1 MKRFYWFTIFA
12 VATLVAVGLVARYLD
27 LRYIPSGADQQ
38 VIEITARTTDTY
50 VDATSAIRDG
60 ITQLSSG
67 NGGVLFFGPG
77 KYLVRE
83 TIVVPSNI
91 TIQGV
96 GAGEVG
102 PTMLILGTDQD
113 MNASGVALLE
123 IQPGAENVI
132 IQDIELRSMTPGPNV
147 YPRYDTVRIRD
158 ENTTA
163 IRIPGGSATTR
174 NLQFENVRIVN
185 FTYGIDVGASD
196 GNNYSIRDVKIKS
209 LSSGV
214 NHWAMRVRSTSATN
228 WDLQNFNV
236 VEMLEGQNG
245 ILFERAGKMS
255 FMQLS
260 CASTLHNAALCLDI
274 RERSG
279 ELYFVQAHVEGPAE
293 GFRVKQQS
301 SQPIYF
307 VNSALAGYVEQESV
321 IYSLAN
327 RYWSQLSSN
336 RIHFTGPGSSSTLY
350 RCGDV
355 FTNGAPNP
363 LEVLPA
369 ELYPGL
375 SSLPEECNFDLSSIA
390 VNFDTHTVP
399 FTALDWIISGNSP
412 SAAYLNVRNFGAV
425 GDGVT
430 DDTAAFRTA
439 LQEAGFWYNS
449 TIVVPNG
456 IYRISDTLVLDDG
469 ISIVGAGNSTL
480 FFTATDKPLFL
491 VRAMQSDTIIKRGI
505 SLQALQIEQANA
517 SDLGQTT
524 AVELSGNRGAASDF
538 IFEDLVIS
546 NFNKGIIVKND
557 SGAFDEQQPQFDSI
571 ALRNL
576 IFSNNNISIEM
587 RDQNAS
593 NWNIINTQIQSMRVG
608 QTGIKVD
615 GGHVAI
621 SDLECDGQ
629 SAQNKAEA
637 CIHLSRHSNV
647 YVERVQSS
655 NNKFAMYVEW
665 PIGYMPFP
673 VVVKDSDLRDGFY
686 AAGKIYL
693 LSVNNIFTDNGQ
705 GDPLGSQATF
715 FNSSGSDNPANVY
728 PGIDSRVRS
737 CSDEF
742 RTLQGEPSVNPPFVG
757 LTNAPVICSAVVP
770 PPPPPTDTT
779 APVMSNGAPSS
790 NQPAGTTQVAMSL
803 TTDESATCK
812 YGTATNQTYANKPNT
827 FATTGATTHSTTL
840 TGLTNGTSYTYRVR
854 CQDTAGNANTTDL
867 VISFAVSSP
876 AGDTT
881 APTVSLTAPSANA
894 TVSGSSV
901 TVSASA
907 SDNVGV
913 VGVQFKLDG
922 SNLGAEDTS
931 SPYSITWS
939 TTTASNGTHSLTAV
953 ARDSAGNTTTST
965 AVSVTVSNTIPP
977 ATVANPSISPNGGSF
992 TSSQQVTL
1000 STATTG
1006 ASIRYTTDGSNPTSS
1021 NGALYSSPFTI
1032 TSTTTI
1038 KAIAYQTGSTDSA
1051 VTSATFTLSTPPS
1064 SGGGGGGGGGGSSNR
1079 PPSTPP
1085 GTPNPPSTPSPSGV
1099 VLPPNVIAGQT
1110 IKFPDSPAVY
1120 LVQSTGLHPFDT
1132 YASLQAYQAVSG
1144 AVIITRSGTASTY
1157 TVSPVFART
1166 ILDQGGNPVPSS
1178 SPPANGTNFVCSGNP
1193 TIYYMHNSQ
1202 KLAYSELASYQAWNG
1217 NSFAG
1222 VISLPVSTCA
1232 TIPSG
1237 GIVPMPEGSIVKIPG
1252 GPEIYRIEGTTARP
1266 FTSYSAFLRD
1276 SAGKITYTISV
1287 PYLHTYSRGENIN

>member
-1 MKRFYWFTIFA
+1 MKKSYWLAIFVIVLLIA
-12 VATLVAVGLVARYLD
+12 LGLVARYLD
-27 LRYIPSGADQQ
+27 LRYIPSGANQQ

-60 ITQLSSG
+60 IAQLSSG

-77 KYLVRE
+77 KYLVSE
-83 TIVVPSNI
+83 TIVLPSNI
-91 TIQGV
+91 TLQGV

-113 MNASGVALLE
+113 MNGSGLALLE

-163 IRIPGGSATTR
+163 IRIPGGSSTTR

-185 FTYGIDVGASD
+185 FTYAIDVGASD
-196 GNNYSIRDVKIKS
+196 GSNYNIRDVKIKS

-214 NHWAMRVRSTSATN
+214 NHWAMRVRSTNATN
-228 WDLQNFNV
+228 WDVQSFNV

-245 ILFERAGKMS
+245 ILFERTGKMS

-274 RERSG
+274 RERTG

-293 GFRVKQQS
+293 GFRVKSQS

-307 VNSALAGYVEQESV
+307 VNSALAGYVEQQSV

-327 RYWSQLSSN
+327 RYWSQLPSN

-350 RCGDV
+350 RCADV

-390 VNFDTHTVP
+390 VNFDINTVP
-399 FTALDWIISGNSP
+399 FTALDWIISGNSS
-412 SAAYLNVRNFGAV
+412 SAAYLNVQNFGAV
-425 GDGVT
+425 GDGLT
-430 DDTAAFRTA
+430 DDTAAFRAA

-449 TIVVPNG
+449 TLVIPNG
-456 IYRISDTLVLDDG
+456 SYRISDTLTLDDG

-480 FFTATDKPLFL
+480 YFTAPDKPLFL

-505 SLQALQIEQANA
+505 SLQNLQLEQADA

-593 NWNIINTQIQSMRVG
+593 NWNIINTQIQSMRAG
-608 QTGIKVD
+608 QTGVKID

-621 SDLECDGQ
+621 TDLECNGQ

-655 NNKFAMYVEW
+655 NNKYAMYVEW

-686 AAGKIYL
+686 VAGKLYL

-705 GDPLGSQATF
+705 GNPLGSQATF

-728 PGIDSRVRS
+728 PGIDSRLRS

-742 RTLQGEPSVNPPFVG
+742 RTLQGEPSTNTPFIG
-757 LTNAPVICSAVVP
+757 LTNAPIVCAAVVPP

-779 APVMSNGAPSS
+779 APVMSNGAPNA
-790 NQPAGTTQVAMSL
+790 NQPAGTTQVVMSL
-803 TTDESATCK
+803 STNEPATCK

-827 FATTGATTHSTTL
+827 FTTTGTTAHSTTL
-840 TGLTNGTSYTYRVR
+840 LGLTNGTTYTYQVR
-854 CQDTAGNANTTDL
+854 CQDTTGNANTSDL
-867 VISFAVSSP
+867 VISFTISSP
-876 AGDTT
+876 VGDTT
-881 APTVSLTAPSANA
+881 APTISLSAPANNA

-901 TVSASA
+901 AVSALA

-913 VGVQFKLDG
+913 VGVQFKLNG
-922 SNLGAEDTS
+922 SNLGTEDTS
-931 SPYSITWS
+931 SPYSITWN
-939 TTTASNGTHSLTAV
+939 TTSASNGTHSLTAV
-953 ARDSAGNTTTST
+953 ARDAAGNSTTST
-965 AVSVTVSNTIPP
+965 AVSVTVSNVTP
-977 ATVANPSISPNGGSF
+977 ATTVANPTISPNGGSF

-1000 STATTG
+1000 STVTTG
-1006 ASIRYTTDGSNPTSS
+1006 ASIRYTTDGSNPTSTT
-1021 NGALYSSPFTI
+1021 GTLYSAPFTI
-1032 TSTTTI
+1032 TASTI
-1038 KAIAYQTGSTDSA
+1038 VKVIAYKTGSTDSA
-1051 VTSATFTLSTPPS
+1051 VTSATFTLNIPSS
-1064 SGGGGGGGGGGSSNR
+1064 SGGGGGGGGGGSNR

-1085 GTPNPPSTPSPSGV
+1085 SNPSPPSTPSSSSV
-1099 VLPPNVIAGQT
+1099 ILPPNVIAGQV
-1110 IKFPDSPAVY
+1110 IKFPNSPTIY

-1132 YASLQAYQAVSG
+1132 WASFLAYQAQSG
-1144 AVIITRSGTASTY
+1144 AQIITRDGVVSTY
-1157 TVSPVFART
+1157 TVSSALAKT
-1166 ILDQGGNPVPSS
+1166 ILGQNNLPTSMPVEGND
-1178 SPPANGTNFVCSGNP
+1178 FVCSGNS
-1193 TIYYMHNSQ
+1193 TVYYYYKGT
-1202 KLAYSELASYQAWNG
+1202 KLAYSESAVFEAWNG
-1217 NSFAG
+1217 KNYGNIKNFGAEVCAAIPDG
-1222 VISLPVSTCA
+1222 GLAPLPQGT
-1232 TIPSG
+1232 
-1237 GIVPMPEGSIVKIPG
+1237 IVKAVG
-1252 GPEIYRIEGTTARP
+1252 GSEIYMIQGDTARP
-1266 FTSYSAFLRD
+1266 FTSYSAYLRD

-1287 PYLHTYSRGENIN
+1287 SYLHTYSRGENIN